1 MEMSII
7 RETHLHL
14 QGLTLPTMEEE
25 KKKKTKN
32 SLISPWTTN
41 TQQGGKGVYSLFFR
55 GRVRFR
61 GGPKCRT
68 PRFFHLFFLFE
79 LTILKDLS
87 FNDVAPCGACRPWI
101 LFINGVL
108 CFLKINGSE
117 MEMEER

>member
-68 PRFFHLFFLFE
+68 PRSMAAKWRWK
-79 LTILKDLS
+79 KDDWRCHFKKKIS
-87 FNDVAPCGACRPWI
+87 QEQAHHHRKPWI
-101 LFINGVL
+101 
-108 CFLKINGSE
+108 
-117 MEMEER
+117 RP